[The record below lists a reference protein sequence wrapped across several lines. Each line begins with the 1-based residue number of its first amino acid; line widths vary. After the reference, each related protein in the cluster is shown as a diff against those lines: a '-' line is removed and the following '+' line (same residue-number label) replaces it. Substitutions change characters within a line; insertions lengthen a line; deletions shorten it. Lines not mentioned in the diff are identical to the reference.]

1 MIETSKRDSNKFKY
15 IYVYFFHQSKPDA
28 FKPIGNK
35 SKIKRKLTGNVG
47 YLCFPIFASFNALG
61 ICQHMSLGFAPVARF
76 PQAWHRLVVSHT
88 WHGLHIFSSLASPA
102 CCPAFDISCLSRVW
116 HQAGACC
123 PAFGTSSMLSRVWH
137 QWHVVLHLAPVA
149 CCFTFGF
156 SWEGTLFP
164 AFDTSCMF
172 PLVWLWVHCL
182 PHLTLVQ
189 RIHYNFRLASNG
201 LFLRAFYLIMR

>member
-35 SKIKRKLTGNVG
+35 SKIKRKLTGDVG

-123 PAFGTSSMLSRVWH
+123 PAFGTSGMLSCIWH
-137 QWHVVLHLAPVA
+137 QWHVVSRLALAGRVHCFPRLIPVA
-149 CCFTFGF
+149 CFPSSGSGYIVSRTWHWFNVFTTISDWRQMGYFYVRF
-156 SWEGTLFP
+156 I
-164 AFDTSCMF
+164 
-172 PLVWLWVHCL
+172 WLWDKL
-182 PHLTLVQ
+182 L
-189 RIHYNFRLASNG
+189 
-201 LFLRAFYLIMR
+201 